1 MKKMKKFFQSKAQVG
16 PKSGV
21 KIGKKS
27 QKIAKIRKN
36 LQKLAKIHHF

>member
-21 KIGKKS
+21 KTGKKS
-27 QKIAKIRKN
+27 QKIAKIYKKS
-36 LQKLAKIHHF
+36 QK